1 MHGVKVLWCNGST
14 HTTVKD
20 IIIIIVVEQQ
30 AYSLS
35 GVSRQVKSEVEAA
48 AAVFSSLQQ
57 RN

>member
-20 IIIIIVVEQQ
+20 IIIVVEQQ

>member
-20 IIIIIVVEQQ
+20 IIIIVVEQQ